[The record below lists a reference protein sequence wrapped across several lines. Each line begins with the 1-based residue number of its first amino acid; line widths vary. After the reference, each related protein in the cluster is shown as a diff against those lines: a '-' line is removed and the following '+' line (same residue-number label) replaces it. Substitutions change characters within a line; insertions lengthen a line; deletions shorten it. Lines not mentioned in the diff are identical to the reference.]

1 MSAYKL
7 NYEWLL
13 NPNKCLI
20 TEKSMKLEWVLI
32 KPNMKDY
39 WIRMSAYKTKEIPES
54 KYLILREIII
64 IEPNNEWLLNQNECL

>member
-32 KPNMKDY
+32 KPNMKNY
-39 WIRMSAYKTKEIPES
+39 WIRMSAYKIKEIPES
-54 KYLILREIII
+54 EYLILIETIIKT
-64 IEPNNEWLLNQNECL
+64 EYEWLLNQNDCL